1 MKSGRPRCKAT
12 GVAFVMVL
20 LVSCY
25 QYRQV
30 RIANPIHIGK
40 PAAVAGKISAP
51 SLTPEPAS
59 KKFVFSKKKQFCR
72 ILSWS
77 PRAEINN
84 SAVELALEGKLPEA
98 EILFRDVIEDDPN
111 EAAAHNNLG
120 IIYEIAGDMK
130 AAFDMY
136 SRACIL
142 DPGNVVFR
150 QNFMTCIE
158 AQHDIVI
165 GDGPPESLGGGLVK

>member
-1 MKSGRPRCKAT
+1 
-12 GVAFVMVL
+12 MVL

-30 RIANPIHIGK
+30 RISNPIYIGK
-40 PAAVAGKISAP
+40 PDVAAGKISAP
-51 SLTPEPAS
+51 SLTAEPAS

-84 SAVELALEGKLPEA
+84 SAVDLALAGKLPEA
-98 EILFRDVIEDDPN
+98 EILFRDIIEDDPDD
-111 EAAAHNNLG
+111 AAALNNLG

-142 DPGNVVFR
+142 EPGNAVFR

-158 AQHDIVI
+158 AQHDVI
-165 GDGPPESLGGGLVK
+165 IDSDEPPKSPGGGLEE